1 MLPEKVG
8 SKAVPSTIVVSCN
21 TYEAIKRD
29 QSRNRTCRVEGT
41 IGKGVNLS
49 KILLYFLAHP
59 GIKCIQYTIHQIKD
73 KKFLAEL
80 VERPCGTGFL

>member
-49 KILLYFLAHP
+49 NKDLVVFPCTPRY
-59 GIKCIQYTIHQIKD
+59 KMYSVYYTSN
-73 KKFLAEL
+73 
-80 VERPCGTGFL
+80 